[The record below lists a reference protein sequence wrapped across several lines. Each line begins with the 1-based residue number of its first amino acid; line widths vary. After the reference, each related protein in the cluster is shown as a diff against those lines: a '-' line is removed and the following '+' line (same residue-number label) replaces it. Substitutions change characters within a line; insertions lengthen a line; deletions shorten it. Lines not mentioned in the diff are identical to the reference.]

1 MQPGLNFTF
10 KRFIVLLPM
19 DVNAYINSGKLEQ
32 YCLEAYNTELGN
44 EIAGLCTLYPEIKQ
58 ELTALEI
65 AFEQLAKSQAIAPNP
80 QIKDRIFAAIDFS
93 DEVISLDNLPPTN
106 KYSGYK
112 SWLKAVEHLIPAEP
126 FEDFF
131 MEVLRQ
137 DEQIAQML
145 VVTKLNV
152 PEEVHEVVAESFF
165 ILKGTCI
172 CKVGN
177 QFYTLNAG
185 DYLDIPLHT
194 THDIKIVSPYVVA
207 ILQNQFA

>member
-1 MQPGLNFTF
+1 
-10 KRFIVLLPM
+10 M
-19 DVNAYINSGKLEQ
+19 DVQAYINSGKLEQ

-44 EIAGLCTLYPEIKQ
+44 EVAGWCALYPEVKH
-58 ELTALEI
+58 ELTALEA
-65 AFEQLAKSQAIAPNP
+65 AFELLAKSQAIAPNP
-80 QIKDRIFAAIDFS
+80 KLKDRIFAAIDFS
-93 DEVISLDNLPPTN
+93 DEVINLDNLPPTN
-106 KYSGYK
+106 KYSDHK
-112 SWLKAVEHLIPAEP
+112 SWFKAVEHLLPAEP

-172 CKVGN
+172 CKVGDLS
-177 QFYTLNAG
+177 YTLNSG
-185 DYLDIPLHT
+185 DHLDIPLHT
-194 THDIKIVSPYVVA
+194 NHDITIVSPYVVA
-207 ILQNQFA
+207 ILQHQFA